1 MSTSAALT
9 EFARQLMESKNGAQW
24 ALPHARVVYYDSRLW
39 IDKYDVSG
47 QWHWYGLLPVSS
59 QKLVTA
65 RYLQWNRHPFGLAET
80 DAAWRV
86 RQADNED
93 TIVLRG
99 GRKKLE
105 NYYKK
110 GRSLLLCVLSGRFYV
125 TQTISVSLLLMLLL
139 VLTGV

>member
-1 MSTSAALT
+1 
-9 EFARQLMESKNGAQW
+9 
-24 ALPHARVVYYDSRLW
+24 W

-65 RYLQWNRHPFGLAET
+65 RYLQWNRHPFDLAET

-99 GRKKLE
+99 GRKKVR
-105 NYYKK
+105 K
-110 GRSLLLCVLSGRFYV
+110 LLQERKIPPFMRAVWPVLCDSDNQCIAVINV
-125 TQTISVSLLLMLLL
+125 AISIDRGITDGWMPIMEDLPLRL
-139 VLTGV
+139 